1 MSLEIN
7 ADFSRA
13 ITINSASLPW
23 LASPQAGVERRML
36 DRIGGEVARAT
47 TIVRYAPDSQFPA
60 HRHDGGEEF
69 FVLDGVFSDEHGDY
83 PAGTYVRNPPGSHHT
98 PGSAPGCTI
107 FVKLRQMLPEEQTRL
122 VMMPRSGWSGETLAD
137 GRSRRLLYACPFCV
151 EVVALERVPPG
162 YDGPALPAPRG
173 EELLVLEGSLIIE
186 GQIWPEGSWLR
197 HPAGQRTRLQSG
209 EGATYWVKRG
219 HL

>member
-13 ITINSASLPW
+13 IAIDTATLPW
-23 LASPQAGVERRML
+23 VSSPQAGVERRML

-47 TIVRYAPDSQFPA
+47 TIVRYAAGSQFPA
-60 HRHDGGEEF
+60 HKHDEGEEF
-69 FVLDGVFSDEHGDY
+69 LVLDGVFSDEHGEY
-83 PAGTYVRNPPGSHHT
+83 PAGTYVRNPPGSTHA
-98 PGSAPGCTI
+98 PGSGPGCTI

-122 VMMPRSGWSGETLAD
+122 VMLPRPGWIGETLAD
-137 GRSRRLLYACPFCV
+137 GRSRYLLHACPFGR

-173 EELLVLEGSLIIE
+173 EELLVLAGSLILD
-186 GQIWPEGSWLR
+186 GQRWPEGSWLR
-197 HPAGQRTRLQSG
+197 HPAGQRTRLQSA